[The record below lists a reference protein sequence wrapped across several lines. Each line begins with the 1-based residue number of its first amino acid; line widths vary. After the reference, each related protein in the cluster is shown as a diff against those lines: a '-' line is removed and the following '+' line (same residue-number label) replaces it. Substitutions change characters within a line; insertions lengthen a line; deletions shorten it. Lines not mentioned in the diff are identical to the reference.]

1 MQYVAIKRNKY
12 AAKKTEIDGITFH
25 SKREASYYS
34 DLKILK
40 KRGEIVMFLLQV
52 PFHLPGGIKY
62 IADFLVFYA
71 SGIVEVVDVKGMKT
85 AEYKLKKKLVEQFY
99 PVTITEA

>member
-1 MQYVAIKRNKY
+1 MQYEEIKRNKY
-12 AAKKTEIDGITFH
+12 ASKKTKVDGITFH

-34 DLKILK
+34 DLNILK
-40 KRGEIVMFLLQV
+40 KRGEIVMFLMQV

-62 IADFLVFYA
+62 IADFIVFHS
-71 SGIVEVVDVKGMKT
+71 SGLVEVVDVKGMKT

-99 PVTITEA
+99 PVTITEV